1 MVCRV
6 PLILYNDKSKIKERD
21 RGVDNVS
28 IRIKFSTP
36 LKPSHRATSESWE
49 NFMFSGY
56 NEGERVKV
64 INITIIYFFSN
75 NSLQKEGEIMR
86 EEELRNKL
94 IELKSKGVSYAHL
107 GRSIN
112 ISRTT
117 ISLFVSYKRNLTKT
131 VSDRLINYINE
142 NYL

>member
-1 MVCRV
+1 
-6 PLILYNDKSKIKERD
+6 
-21 RGVDNVS
+21 
-28 IRIKFSTP
+28 
-36 LKPSHRATSESWE
+36 
-49 NFMFSGY
+49 
-56 NEGERVKV
+56 
-64 INITIIYFFSN
+64 
-75 NSLQKEGEIMR
+75 MR

-94 IELKSKGVSYAHL
+94 IELKSKGVSYAHPVSYTHL

-131 VSDRLINYINE
+131 VADKLINYINQ

>member
-1 MVCRV
+1 M
-6 PLILYNDKSKIKERD
+6 
-21 RGVDNVS
+21 G
-28 IRIKFSTP
+28 
-36 LKPSHRATSESWE
+36 
-49 NFMFSGY
+49 
-56 NEGERVKV
+56 
-64 INITIIYFFSN
+64 
-75 NSLQKEGEIMR
+75 GEIMR

-94 IELKSKGVSYAHL
+94 IELKSKGVSFAHL

-131 VSDRLINYINE
+131 VADRLVSYITQ

>member
-1 MVCRV
+1 
-6 PLILYNDKSKIKERD
+6 
-21 RGVDNVS
+21 
-28 IRIKFSTP
+28 
-36 LKPSHRATSESWE
+36 
-49 NFMFSGY
+49 
-56 NEGERVKV
+56 
-64 INITIIYFFSN
+64 
-75 NSLQKEGEIMR
+75 MR

-131 VSDRLINYINE
+131 IYDIGINSLIKTLYHAIQSI
-142 NYL
+142 LIV

>member
-1 MVCRV
+1 
-6 PLILYNDKSKIKERD
+6 
-21 RGVDNVS
+21 
-28 IRIKFSTP
+28 
-36 LKPSHRATSESWE
+36 
-49 NFMFSGY
+49 
-56 NEGERVKV
+56 
-64 INITIIYFFSN
+64 
-75 NSLQKEGEIMR
+75 MR

-117 ISLFVSYKRNLTKT
+117 ISLFVNHKRNLTKT
-131 VSDRLINYINE
+131 ISERLVSYITQ